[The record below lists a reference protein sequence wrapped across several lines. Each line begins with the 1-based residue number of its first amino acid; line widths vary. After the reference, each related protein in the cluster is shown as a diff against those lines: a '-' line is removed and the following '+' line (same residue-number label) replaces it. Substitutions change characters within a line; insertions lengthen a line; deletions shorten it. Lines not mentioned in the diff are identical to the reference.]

1 MLTKCYCVVYHV
13 ADFAAD
19 NEIIYHQDAYRDY
32 NNALLVAKDLA
43 KYFDVVD
50 DVYVI
55 DGLTGEVLNTI
66 LKDAP
71 QEDTTEEDNVPAFTE
86 EFDDGTGGM
95 WRRANDGKWE
105 YDCTGFGCSDCA
117 YCGVDQLCVARRSAT
132 TKDRDAQIESA
143 KERMCAK
150 ANETEK
156 EHSTPV
162 DTYKDKNGDTWY
174 SGGNGK
180 WKFDCTNRHCSDC
193 PYYDEEYG
201 CIVEE
206 PLHEVDRNYQVAL
219 AHEKMRA
226 KAKETKGDSTS
237 ASNAK
242 EEENSSS
249 SGIFDDGI
257 GGVWK
262 LAKNNT
268 WSYNCKGLDC
278 LDCAY
283 YDEGHCFASGHVTK
297 EKRDILIKSAKAKM
311 KK

>member
-1 MLTKCYCVVYHV
+1 MMLTKCYCVVYHV

-19 NEIIYHQDAYRDY
+19 NEFICHQDAYRDH
-32 NNALLVAKDLA
+32 NNALLIAKDLA
-43 KYFDVVD
+43 KCFDVVD

-71 QEDTTEEDNVPAFTE
+71 QEDVTKED
-86 EFDDGTGGM
+86 
-95 WRRANDGKWE
+95 
-105 YDCTGFGCSDCA
+105 
-117 YCGVDQLCVARRSAT
+117 
-132 TKDRDAQIESA
+132 DAP
-143 KERMCAK
+143 

-219 AHEKMRA
+219 AHERMRA
-226 KAKETKGDSTS
+226 KAKETKGDSTP
-237 ASNAK
+237 ASDAK
-242 EEENSSS
+242 EEENSTP
-249 SGIFDDGI
+249 SGIFDDGT
-257 GGVWK
+257 GGVWE
-262 LAKNNT
+262 LVENNKWT
-268 WSYNCKGLDC
+268 YNCLGLVC
-278 LDCAY
+278 SNCAY
-283 YDEGHCFASGHVTK
+283 YDGSRCFARDLVTK
-297 EKRDILIKSAKAKM
+297 EERDILIKSAKARM

>member
-19 NEIIYHQDAYRDY
+19 NEFICHQDAYRDH

-43 KYFDVVD
+43 KCFDVVD

-66 LKDAP
+66 LKNAP
-71 QEDTTEEDNVPAFTE
+71 QENVTKED
-86 EFDDGTGGM
+86 
-95 WRRANDGKWE
+95 
-105 YDCTGFGCSDCA
+105 
-117 YCGVDQLCVARRSAT
+117 
-132 TKDRDAQIESA
+132 DAP
-143 KERMCAK
+143 

-219 AHEKMRA
+219 AHERMRA

-237 ASNAK
+237 ANNAK
-242 EEENSSS
+242 EEENSTP

>member
-1 MLTKCYCVVYHV
+1 MMLTKCYCVVYHV

-19 NEIIYHQDAYRDY
+19 NEIIYHQDAYRDH

-43 KYFDVVD
+43 KCFDVVD

-71 QEDTTEEDNVPAFTE
+71 QEDVTKED
-86 EFDDGTGGM
+86 
-95 WRRANDGKWE
+95 
-105 YDCTGFGCSDCA
+105 
-117 YCGVDQLCVARRSAT
+117 
-132 TKDRDAQIESA
+132 DAPT
-143 KERMCAK
+143 
-150 ANETEK
+150 NETEK

-193 PYYDEEYG
+193 PYYDEEHG

-219 AHEKMRA
+219 AYEKMRA
-226 KAKETKGDSTS
+226 KAKETKRDSTP
-237 ASNAK
+237 ASDAK
-242 EEENSSS
+242 EEENSTP
-249 SGIFDDGI
+249 SGIFDDGT
-257 GGVWK
+257 GGVWRLTEGNK
-262 LAKNNT
+262 
-268 WSYNCKGLDC
+268 WDYDC
-278 LDCAY
+278 TSLTCSNCAY
-283 YDEGHCFASGHVTK
+283 YNESHCVVRDFLTEK
-297 EKRDILIKSAKAKM
+297 ERNIQIKAAKARM